1 MFVMK
6 IKKKMGIVLDEH
18 GNVVKKDDEK
28 EDENIKE
35 LPQST
40 KDGKVYNSIKDYKPT
55 RDYTGRTSFDK
66 LENKLNK

>member
-1 MFVMK
+1 
-6 IKKKMGIVLDEH
+6 MGIVLDEH

-35 LPQST
+35 LSQST

-55 RDYTGRTSFDK
+55 GLYRQDFLT
-66 LENKLNK
+66 N

>member
-1 MFVMK
+1 
-6 IKKKMGIVLDEH
+6 MGIVLDER
-18 GNVVKKDDEK
+18 GNVVNKDDEK
-28 EDENIKE
+28 EDENVKA

-55 RDYTGRTSFDK
+55 GLYKQDFFDK